1 MMRRRHCLHVFQEH
15 NFTITDV
22 VPWLRQLVARF
33 SPRRTGLDP
42 RPVLERSVVD
52 EVAVGQVFLRVLL
65 IFPCQYHSTNAP
77 YSPSSMYMLRLPEG
91 KSGQALEPSKKE
103 HSSGIRITWYKK
115 YFYFHRKRTGKDVLR
130 NVVSRIP
137 DGRLVQLLWL
147 LRHVNYSRLW

>member
-33 SPRRTGLDP
+33 SSQRTGLDP

-52 EVAVGQVFLRVLL
+52 KVASGQVFLRVLL
-65 IFPCQYHSTNAP
+65 DFPCQYPSTNAP
-77 YSPSSMYMLRLPEG
+77 YSSSSMYMLRLPEG
-91 KSGQALEPSKKE
+91 QSGQALETSRKQ
-103 HSSGIRITWYKK
+103 HSSGNRITWDKK
-115 YFYFHRKRTGKDVLR
+115 YFYSHRKRTGKDVLR

-137 DGRLVQLLWL
+137 SGRLVQLLWL
-147 LRHVNYSRLW
+147 LRPVNYSRLW